1 MAGNL
6 GCYPRHAAGPGERIV
21 RLLAFIAVL
30 ACAPAA
36 AASGVWT
43 GTLVDP
49 AYLDSIRDDSPTPP
63 RGGTASER
71 ALARPAL
78 PAVPSAPP
86 TGLVRAQ
93 AEYEENDGLIV
104 RWGQQNALLT
114 EMTVAVTTL
123 TPDAK
128 MYIVVTG
135 AAQQSSAT
143 TTLTTAG
150 ANLSRVQFITQAC
163 TGVETGCNV
172 WMRDYGPRFV
182 DNDGVRAAIDHVYN
196 RTGRNGDDRF
206 PITWAAVT
214 GEPRYDIPLV
224 HGGGN
229 FHLFSNRRAFMTQL
243 IQNENPARTAQEIRD
258 LYTQYQG
265 LDVAIVPAFPTS
277 FDATQHIDMWIYPV
291 DDDEVIVSQYPASV
305 GTPAT
310 ISNDFAAA
318 RAAEGMTVYRTPGWQ
333 SGGTHFTYA
342 NGVVINNIVMVCRFN
357 NSQTPSGTGAENTQA
372 ANTYAAAFEDKTI
385 VTVNCA
391 NIIPSAGAIH
401 CIVMHVPRMGILPAL
416 LSDGFE

>member
-1 MAGNL
+1 MRIVALLLALFVAPIAG
-6 GCYPRHAAGPGERIV
+6 AAG
-21 RLLAFIAVL
+21 VL
-30 ACAPAA
+30 DRPI
-36 AASGVWT
+36 
-43 GTLVDP
+43 VDP
-49 AYLDSIRDDSPTPP
+49 GYLATIRDDSPTPP
-63 RGGTASER
+63 RGGTAAER
-71 ALARPAL
+71 ALPRPDSL
-78 PAVPSAPP
+78 PVPSVPP
-86 TGLVRAQ
+86 TGTVRAQ
-93 AEYEENDGLIV
+93 AEYEENDGLII

-128 MYIVVTG
+128 MYVVVRNSSE
-135 AAQQSSAT
+135 QSAAT
-143 TTLTTAG
+143 TSFTVAG

-163 TGVETGCNV
+163 TGAETGCNV
-172 WMRDYGPRFV
+172 WMRDYGPRFT

-206 PITWAAVT
+206 PITWATVT

-229 FHLFSNRRAFMTQL
+229 FHLFANRRAFMTQL
-243 IQNENPARTAQEIRD
+243 IQNENPSLDSQAIRD

-265 LDVAIVPAFPTS
+265 LDVTIVPAFPTS
-277 FDATQHIDMWIYPV
+277 FDSTQHIDMWIYPV
-291 DDDEVIVSQYPASV
+291 DDDEVIVSEYPAAV

-310 ISNDFAAA
+310 IANDFAAA
-318 RAAEGMTVYRTPGWQ
+318 RAAEGMIVYRTPGWQ
-333 SGGTHFTYA
+333 SGATHFTYA

-391 NIIPSAGAIH
+391 NIISAAGAIH
-401 CIVMHVPRMGILPAL
+401 CIVMHVPRVTLDRL
-416 LSDGFE
+416 LRDGFE